1 MTTPNIVGRDTDG
14 TPWVTV
20 RCYIDVQV
28 IAEDEHDAI
37 YHAELLLLANY
48 SEISTAEN
56 FEFIP
61 LEVVQ

>member
-1 MTTPNIVGRDTDG
+1 MDTPNIVGRDTDG

-28 IAEDEHDAI
+28 IAEDEQDAI

-48 SEISTAEN
+48 PEISATES
-56 FEFIP
+56 FEFMP
-61 LEVVQ
+61 LEVER

>member
-20 RCYIDVQV
+20 RYVIDVQV
-28 IAEDEHDAI
+28 IAETESEAI
-37 YHAELLLLANY
+37 YFADLALRDNLDGAEG
-48 SEISTAEN
+48 T
-56 FEFIP
+56 P